1 MVLAHWNNSLW
12 ADISL
17 HWDILSWFRE
27 NTNFM
32 VLISPDWGLEPSIH
46 STSGISSLKLM
57 TFFNYQGIGCNQD
70 IAQDW
75 LVDLWCLMPLSTIFQ
90 FYHGGQFYLVEE
102 TTNLLQVTEKL
113 YHIMLHRVH
122 LTISRIWTYSFSGDR
137 HWLHKIF
144 KV

>member
-1 MVLAHWNNSLW
+1 MGRHFAPLRHIILVSRKYQFYSLDFTW
-12 ADISL
+12 L
-17 HWDILSWFRE
+17 
-27 NTNFM
+27 
-32 VLISPDWGLEPSIH
+32 GLEPRIH

-75 LVDLWCLMPLSTIFQ
+75 LIDLWCLTPLSTIFQ